1 MLNSVKLYNKIDSGS
16 SVDVLKK
23 NLHYKIYDKVDMN
36 TENVSLILTTL
47 MRELYTEVEHT
58 ILDNIK

>member
-1 MLNSVKLYNKIDSGS
+1 MLDSVKLYNRIDTGA
-16 SVDVLKK
+16 SVDIMKK
-23 NLHYKIYDKVDMN
+23 NLHYKIYNKVDTN

-47 MRELYTEVEHT
+47 MRELYTEIEHT